1 VDSIEHGD
9 VLEEAQIKIM
19 VDRGVFWCPTLTVGD
34 FVAGPRSVTNP
45 IWSTLRD
52 ASHES
57 FKRAYKAGVK
67 IVVGTDAGGFDW
79 DKINQAEEFKRYAA
93 LGMTNWDAMRSG
105 TIVAAELL
113 DQVGTLGVIAPG
125 ARADLVAMRDDPLKD
140 ITATERVA
148 FVMKDGVV
156 ARAIK

>member
-1 VDSIEHGD
+1 
-9 VLEEAQIKIM
+9 M
-19 VDRGVFWCPTLTVGD
+19 T
-34 FVAGPRSVTNP
+34 
-45 IWSTLRD
+45 
-52 ASHES
+52 
-57 FKRAYKAGVK
+57 

-79 DKINQAEEFKRYAA
+79 DKINEAEEFKRYGA
-93 LGMTNWDAMRSG
+93 LGMTNWDALRSG

-113 DQVGTLGVIAPG
+113 DQAGTLGVIAPG

-156 ARAIK
+156 VRAIK